1 MQSECLD
8 IVLDMI
14 LEDFLGV
21 YSSKMIEQTS
31 TDLLIMDSIYEDIL
45 KNVIIKEVKF
55 QVQLEKDAQVMLSA
69 FLNNQ
74 MMVIPEQKPQK
85 KS

>member
-1 MQSECLD
+1 MQYECLD

-74 MMVIPEQKPQK
+74 MMVMPEQKP
-85 KS
+85 

>member
-31 TDLLIMDSIYEDIL
+31 TDLVIMDSIYEDIL

-74 MMVIPEQKPQK
+74 MMVIPEQKP
-85 KS
+85 

>member
-31 TDLLIMDSIYEDIL
+31 TDLVIVDSIYEDIL

-74 MMVIPEQKPQK
+74 MMVIPEQKP
-85 KS
+85 

>member
-1 MQSECLD
+1 MQYECLD

-74 MMVIPEQKPQK
+74 MMVIPEQKP
-85 KS
+85 

>member
-1 MQSECLD
+1 
-8 IVLDMI
+8 MI

-31 TDLLIMDSIYEDIL
+31 TDLVIMDSIYEDIL

-74 MMVIPEQKPQK
+74 MIVISEQKP
-85 KS
+85 

>member
-31 TDLLIMDSIYEDIL
+31 TDLVIMDSIYEDIL

-74 MMVIPEQKPQK
+74 MIVISEQKP
-85 KS
+85 

>member
-1 MQSECLD
+1 VQSECLD

>member
-1 MQSECLD
+1 
-8 IVLDMI
+8 MI

-31 TDLLIMDSIYEDIL
+31 TDLVIMDSIYEDIL

-55 QVQLEKDAQVMLSA
+55 QVQLEKDAQVMLSE

-74 MMVIPEQKPQK
+74 MMLIPEQKP
-85 KS
+85 

>member
-55 QVQLEKDAQVMLSA
+55 QVQLEKDAQIMLSA

-74 MMVIPEQKPQK
+74 MMVIPEQKP
-85 KS
+85 

>member
-1 MQSECLD
+1 
-8 IVLDMI
+8 MI

-31 TDLLIMDSIYEDIL
+31 TDLVIMDSIYEDIL

-74 MMVIPEQKPQK
+74 MMVIPEQKP
-85 KS
+85 

>member
-31 TDLLIMDSIYEDIL
+31 TDLVIMDSVYEDIL
-45 KNVIIKEVKF
+45 KNVIIKEMKF

-74 MMVIPEQKPQK
+74 MMVIPEQKP
-85 KS
+85 